1 MNIWQY
7 VWNWF
12 KLILNEIQLHCFV
25 WDLCGKLKPYLC
37 STSHTFPKAKKRQ
50 NLNKRNAKRKKST
63 LAIIIIIIS
72 INICFNCFPISR
84 RNTMVQSYYTWKNIN
99 LLSMHH
105 QGKYDVWSYWGFQ
118 HFTQLCNLLAK
129 DSSHMIQHCHQDIC
143 KTKQAQDC
151 QKNLFYVFNFSFFNR
166 QSTFHGCYCGLWKC
180 RVIIATCVPTTATVG
195 PPFVWMV
202 WEWEDTNIR
211 WHRKKGVWD
220 NLVSGCIWWPTQ

>member
-1 MNIWQY
+1 MHAERYFSAIVIISFQDKLPSGQFHQKEKWIFD

-12 KLILNEIQLHCFV
+12 KLILNEIQLYCFV

-84 RNTMVQSYYTWKNIN
+84 RNTMVQSYYTWQNIN

-151 QKNLFYVFNFSFFNR
+151 QKKLI
-166 QSTFHGCYCGLWKC
+166 LW
-180 RVIIATCVPTTATVG
+180 IQ
-195 PPFVWMV
+195 
-202 WEWEDTNIR
+202 
-211 WHRKKGVWD
+211 
-220 NLVSGCIWWPTQ
+220 L